1 MEQSIK
7 TIISKELRQVFTN
20 LSIDEALDLYEKV
33 AKMDSTAETSIRNTW
48 LENISDFYSFSES
61 IESNYNGDYHRVYI
75 GEIVKTYI
83 AE

>member
-20 LSIDEALDLYEKV
+20 IEIDEALNLYEEV
-33 AKMDSTAETSIRNTW
+33 AKMDSSAETSIRNTW

-61 IESNYNGDYHRVYI
+61 IESNYKFLMNFEGFL
-75 GEIVKTYI
+75 
-83 AE
+83 